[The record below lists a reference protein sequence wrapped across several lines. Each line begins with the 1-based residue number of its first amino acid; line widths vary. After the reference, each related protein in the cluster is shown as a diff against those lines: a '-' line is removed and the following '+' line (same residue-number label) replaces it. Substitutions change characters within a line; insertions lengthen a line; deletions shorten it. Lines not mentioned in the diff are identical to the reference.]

1 MFRLVW
7 LAIKDLSDELFVL
20 IAVNFLYVLINL
32 PLLGLGLVFL
42 GSGALFYATIFL
54 FLSALTLGPTNA
66 GLFTV
71 AQRVTEGRAVKVRL
85 FFEGLREHYQLGW
98 KVYGLW
104 MAGLLLILINSQ
116 FYVRMGST
124 VGLVLTIVFLDL
136 LLIWFGMLIYIGP
149 LMILQE
155 DKSLRI
161 IARNA
166 LLMTLGR
173 PIFSL
178 VTLVLMTAITALS
191 VAITLPPFIITF
203 AFLAVWGMRATLKL
217 AADARERQE
226 AQEQKGAVKT
236 TEEGRGGQI
245 RPK

>member
-1 MFRLVW
+1 MFRVVW

-20 IAVNFLYVLINL
+20 MAVNFLYVLINL

-42 GSGALFYATIFL
+42 GNGALFYATIFL
-54 FLSALTLGPTNA
+54 LLSALTLGPTNA
-66 GLFTV
+66 GLYRV
-71 AQRVTEGRAVKVRL
+71 AQHVTEGRAVKVRL
-85 FFEGLREHYQLGW
+85 FFEGLREHYKLGW

-116 FYVRMGST
+116 FYVQMGST
-124 VGLVLTIVFLDL
+124 IGLVLTIVFLDL

-155 DKSLRI
+155 DKRLRI
-161 IARNA
+161 IGRNA

-178 VTLVLMTAITALS
+178 ITLVLMTAITLLS
-191 VAITLPPFIITF
+191 FAITLPPFIITF
-203 AFLAVWGMRATLKL
+203 ALLAVWSFRATLKL
-217 AADARERQE
+217 VQDARERQE
-226 AQEQKGAVKT
+226 AQEQKAAA
-236 TEEGRGGQI
+236 EQGRGGQI

>member
-1 MFRLVW
+1 MFRVVW

-20 IAVNFLYVLINL
+20 IAINFLYVLINL
-32 PLLGLGLVFL
+32 PLLGMGLVFL
-42 GSGALFYATIFL
+42 FNAAFFYATIFL
-54 FLSALTLGPTNA
+54 LLSVLTLGPTNA
-66 GLFTV
+66 GLFVV
-71 AQRVTEGRAVKVRL
+71 AQHVTEGRAVKVRL

-104 MAGLLLILINSQ
+104 MVGLLLILINSQ

-124 VGLVLTIVFLDL
+124 IGLILTIVFLDL

-161 IARNA
+161 IGRNA

-178 VTLVLMTAITALS
+178 VTLVLMTAITVLS
-191 VAITLPPFIITF
+191 VAITLPPFIVTF
-203 AFLAVWGMRATLKL
+203 AFLALWGMRATLKL
-217 AADARERQE
+217 VADARERQE
-226 AQEQKGAVKT
+226 AQEQKAAT
-236 TEEGRGGQI
+236 TDQGRGGQI